1 MTNNS
6 WRSIMARPM
15 LGEILLENGE
25 ITKEQLGK
33 ALDVQ
38 KNEGGLIG
46 IILVTQGAISE
57 QTLVKYL
64 AIQADR
70 VTSSE

>member
-1 MTNNS
+1 
-6 WRSIMARPM
+6 MARPL

-25 ITKEQLGK
+25 ISEEQMEK

-38 KNEGGLIG
+38 KQEGGLIG
-46 IILVTQGAISE
+46 IILVTMGAITE

-64 AIQADR
+64 AIQAER
-70 VTSSE
+70 VATSE

>member
-1 MTNNS
+1 
-6 WRSIMARPM
+6 MAKPL

-25 ITKEQLGK
+25 ITQDQLDK
-33 ALDVQ
+33 ALEVQ

-57 QTLVKYL
+57 QLLVKYL
-64 AIQADR
+64 ALQAER
-70 VTSSE
+70 VTSQNS

>member
-1 MTNNS
+1 
-6 WRSIMARPM
+6 MARPL
-15 LGEILLENGE
+15 LGEILLEEGE
-25 ITKEQLGK
+25 ITQDQLDK
-33 ALDVQ
+33 ALEVQ

-64 AIQADR
+64 ALQAER
-70 VTSSE
+70 VTSSD

>member
-1 MTNNS
+1 
-6 WRSIMARPM
+6 MAKPL
-15 LGEILLENGE
+15 LGEILYENKE
-25 ITKEQLGK
+25 ISKEQLDK

-46 IILVTQGAISE
+46 IILVTMGAITE

-64 AIQADR
+64 ALQAEK
-70 VTSSE
+70 VTSAD

>member
-1 MTNNS
+1 
-6 WRSIMARPM
+6 MARPL

-25 ITKEQLGK
+25 ISQDQLNK

-46 IILVTQGAISE
+46 IVLVTQGAITE

-64 AIQADR
+64 AIQAER
-70 VTSSE
+70 VTSTD

>member
-1 MTNNS
+1 
-6 WRSIMARPM
+6 MARPL

-25 ITKEQLGK
+25 ISKEQLGK
-33 ALDVQ
+33 ALEVQ

-57 QTLVKYL
+57 QILVKYL
-64 AIQADR
+64 AIQAER

>member
-1 MTNNS
+1 MGK
-6 WRSIMARPM
+6 PL

-25 ITKEQLGK
+25 ISDEQMNK
-33 ALDVQ
+33 ALEVQ

-46 IILVTQGAISE
+46 IILVTMGAITE

-64 AIQADR
+64 AIQAER
-70 VTSSE
+70 VAAGD